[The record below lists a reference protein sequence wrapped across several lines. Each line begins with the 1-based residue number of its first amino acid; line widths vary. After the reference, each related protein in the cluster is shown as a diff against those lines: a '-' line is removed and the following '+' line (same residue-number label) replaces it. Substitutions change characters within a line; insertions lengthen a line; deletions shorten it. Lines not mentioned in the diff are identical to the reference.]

1 MRRSPMR
8 IKKYGCVG
16 FLALVGALGAGPV
29 RACAQDVPAAR
40 IDSLRTE
47 LEVLR
52 ARLDSLE
59 GVVVRGQAED
69 LNQEED
75 TTDAIARLR
84 SAARAAAGDAA
95 ADTVAQGSQDFVGRA
110 RSLQALNPEISLN
123 GDLYGSIHSDNPRS
137 ENFIPR
143 EFEFSFVSALDP
155 YARAKVF
162 LTVEEDGGRIEVF
175 PGDLREADGAAV
187 GVEEGYVEWVALPG
201 GLRLKV
207 GRFFQQFGQLNRW
220 HSHALHFQSRSL
232 PHLAFIGE
240 GALAQDGASVHWL
253 LPTGG
258 SGAYEATVELT
269 RSRNEVLFGEAHSL
283 SYLGHM
289 NAFWQLSPSTD
300 LDLGLSALFGD
311 YQDVDGRYDNRLF
324 GAEMAFN
331 WAPPQQSLYRGIVV
345 RGGVMLSDP
354 EAVRGLRGE
363 WAWGI
368 WSLAEIKLSQQWV
381 AGGRYDWVENPED
394 PSESAWLASPTLTY
408 WQSEYVRLRA
418 EYDILGNP
426 GKTTR
431 QFTLRITF
439 AMGPHKHETY

>member
-1 MRRSPMR
+1 LAGVLGASP
-8 IKKYGCVG
+8 
-16 FLALVGALGAGPV
+16 VGAY
-29 RACAQDVPAAR
+29 AQDVPAAPL
-40 IDSLRTE
+40 DSLRAE
-47 LEVLR
+47 LETLR
-52 ARLDSLE
+52 VRLDSLE
-59 GVVVRGQAED
+59 SVVARSQAED
-69 LNQEED
+69 LDQEED

-84 SAARAAAGDAA
+84 AAARAAAGDPA
-95 ADTVAQGSQDFVGRA
+95 ADTAAQGAQEFVGRG

-123 GDLYGSIHSDNPRS
+123 GDLYGSIHSDNPRA

-143 EFEFSFVSALDP
+143 EFEFAFVSALDP

-175 PGDLREADGAAV
+175 PGDLGEADGATV

-220 HSHALHFQSRSL
+220 HSHALQFQSRSL

-258 SGAYEATVELT
+258 SGAYEATVEVT
-269 RSRNEVLFGEAHSL
+269 RSRNEILFGESHSL

-311 YQDVDGRYDNRLF
+311 YKDVDGRYANRLF
-324 GAEMAFN
+324 GAEMSFN
-331 WAPPQQSLYRGIVV
+331 WAPPQQALYRGIVV

-354 EAVRGLRGE
+354 KAVPGLLKPE
-363 WAWGI
+363 SAWGV
-368 WSLAEIKLSQQWV
+368 WSLAEVKLSQQWV
-381 AGGRYDWVENPED
+381 AGGRYDWVENPEN
-394 PSESAWLASPTLTY
+394 PAESAWLASPTLTY

-426 GKTTR
+426 GNTTG

>member
-40 IDSLRTE
+40 LDSLRTE

-59 GVVVRGQAED
+59 GVVVGG
-69 LNQEED
+69 QEED

-84 SAARAAAGDAA
+84 SAAQAAAGDAA

-155 YARAKVF
+155 YARAKIF
-162 LTVEEDGGRIEVF
+162 LAVEEHGGGIEVF
-175 PGDLREADGAAV
+175 PGDLEEEETHGAHEEEETHGAHV
-187 GVEEGYVEWVALPG
+187 GVEEGYVEWIALPG
-201 GLRLKV
+201 GLRLKA

-232 PHLAFIGE
+232 PNLAFIGE
-240 GALAQDGASVHWL
+240 EAVAQDRASVHWL
-253 LPTGG
+253 L
-258 SGAYEATVELT
+258 
-269 RSRNEVLFGEAHSL
+269 
-283 SYLGHM
+283 
-289 NAFWQLSPSTD
+289 
-300 LDLGLSALFGD
+300 
-311 YQDVDGRYDNRLF
+311 
-324 GAEMAFN
+324 
-331 WAPPQQSLYRGIVV
+331 
-345 RGGVMLSDP
+345 
-354 EAVRGLRGE
+354 
-363 WAWGI
+363 
-368 WSLAEIKLSQQWV
+368 
-381 AGGRYDWVENPED
+381 
-394 PSESAWLASPTLTY
+394 
-408 WQSEYVRLRA
+408 
-418 EYDILGNP
+418 
-426 GKTTR
+426 
-431 QFTLRITF
+431 
-439 AMGPHKHETY
+439 